1 MERPLKA
8 YSFVGNRW
16 LMKEEEA
23 VVEVEAVAVDVAVAH
38 RWPTATTTACDNGG
52 AHVDANSIDANYDG
66 SPGSPARHRTT
77 TGPGSR

>member
-23 VVEVEAVAVDVAVAH
+23 VVEVEAVAVAH
-38 RWPTATTTACDNGG
+38 RWT
-52 AHVDANSIDANYDG
+52 H
-66 SPGSPARHRTT
+66 RHHH
-77 TGPGSR
+77 SL

>member
-1 MERPLKA
+1 MERSLKA

-38 RWPTATTTACDNGG
+38 RWT
-52 AHVDANSIDANYDG
+52 H
-66 SPGSPARHRTT
+66 RHHH
-77 TGPGSR
+77 SL